1 MAHLI
6 MIEPSPT
13 SLEIS
18 ETFLIRNESNTTFQ
32 DSSNG
37 TVQFYPPKA
46 AGDKVQVSVTP
57 PTRMTISAQP

>member
-1 MAHLI
+1 

-32 DSSNG
+32 DSANG
-37 TVQFYPPKA
+37 TAQFYPPKS
-46 AGDKVQVSVTP
+46 AGEKF
-57 PTRMTISAQP
+57 R